1 MKKQILVIL
10 ISILSISL
18 TFEQQLKPNVITKA
32 ESESFVSELQP
43 HVQDDKTSDIMVVYN
58 SKSHYHNKI
67 PRNRNP
73 DITFTRGD
81 KGRMLEAFTG
91 VFTDERLKQLLP
103 EKFLPMTLYLN
114 TSGKILEVEFILNR
128 NTPLKQTFGSRFD
141 LKK

>member
-1 MKKQILVIL
+1 
-10 ISILSISL
+10 
-18 TFEQQLKPNVITKA
+18 
-32 ESESFVSELQP
+32 
-43 HVQDDKTSDIMVVYN
+43 
-58 SKSHYHNKI
+58 
-67 PRNRNP
+67 
-73 DITFTRGD
+73 
-81 KGRMLEAFTG
+81 MLEAFTG